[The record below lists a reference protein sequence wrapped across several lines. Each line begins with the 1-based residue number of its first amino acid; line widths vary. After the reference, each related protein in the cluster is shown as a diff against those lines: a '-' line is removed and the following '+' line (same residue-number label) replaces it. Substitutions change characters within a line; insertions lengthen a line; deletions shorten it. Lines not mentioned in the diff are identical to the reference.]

1 MTPSIRHCVTSV
13 TVEIDAPAAFVWEVL
28 VDYASYPEWN
38 PYTIAVET
46 TLEIGDRI
54 DLTLPNPDGSEGTML
69 NREFIRIVDPPH
81 HLRYDTG
88 EEYPGLLGMRDQ
100 YVTELGPDRCQ
111 LSHDGHAQWR
121 ARRPGHGD
129 ERRLDQGRL
138 RRGGRRAEVAG
149 RAAAGHPMTPPAV
162 RFLTDRRSAR
172 IPQQTRSGRLG

>member
-1 MTPSIRHCVTSV
+1 MTHVVTSV

-46 TLEIGDRI
+46 TLEIGARI

-69 NREFIRIVDPPH
+69 NREFIRVVDPPH

-100 YVTELGPDRCQ
+100 YVTELGPDRCGYHTTDT
-111 LSHDGHAQWR
+111 LSGELADLVMETNGAWIK
-121 ARRPGHGD
+121 AGFD
-129 ERRLDQGRL
+129 SVATALKT
-138 RRGGRRAEVAG
+138 RAEQL
-149 RAAAGHPMTPPAV
+149 RE
-162 RFLTDRRSAR
+162 
-172 IPQQTRSGRLG
+172 TR

>member
-1 MTPSIRHCVTSV
+1 MTHVVASV
-13 TVEIDAPAAFVWEVL
+13 TVEIDASAAFVWDVL

-69 NREFIRIVDPPH
+69 NREFIRVVDPPH

-100 YVTELGPDRCQ
+100 YVTELGPERCSYHTTDT
-111 LSHDGHAQWR
+111 LSGELADLVMETNGAWIK
-121 ARRPGHGD
+121 AGFD
-129 ERRLDQGRL
+129 SVAAALKT
-138 RRGGRRAEVAG
+138 RAEQLL
-149 RAAAGHPMTPPAV
+149 AA
-162 RFLTDRRSAR
+162 R
-172 IPQQTRSGRLG
+172 